1 MITVYFEQKPIEII
15 ENSIAVV
22 SGVGLSL
29 NPRVAVPN
37 NMLCST
43 YSLADDS
50 WRASRELGFA
60 MWQEFNKYH
69 TYKGEQILYVLP
81 FPETALHPA
90 EVVKIGAAIVEKS
103 KQDNVHFLVFT
114 NHPDLV
120 QALKY
125 IPNKQ
130 KTPPT
135 QFHLYDK
142 ELENHDGNID
152 KIFGSF
158 NESLDLLEKLGTDN

>member
-1 MITVYFEQKPIEII
+1 MITVCFKQNHIEIPTNGI
-15 ENSIAVV
+15 TVV

-29 NPRVAVPN
+29 NPVIAAPK
-37 NMLCST
+37 NMGYEK
-43 YSLADDS
+43 YSLAPNS
-50 WRASRELGFA
+50 YIMEKELGFSI
-60 MWQEFNKYH
+60 WLGFEKYH
-69 TYKGEQILYVLP
+69 THKDEQILYVLP
-81 FPETALHPA
+81 FPETAMHPA
-90 EVVKIGAAIVEKS
+90 EIVKIGAAIVEKS

-135 QFHLYDK
+135 QFYLYDK
-142 ELENHDGNID
+142 ELKNYGGDID
-152 KIFGSF
+152 EIFKFF
-158 NESLDLLEKLGTDN
+158 NESLDLLAQLGKDD